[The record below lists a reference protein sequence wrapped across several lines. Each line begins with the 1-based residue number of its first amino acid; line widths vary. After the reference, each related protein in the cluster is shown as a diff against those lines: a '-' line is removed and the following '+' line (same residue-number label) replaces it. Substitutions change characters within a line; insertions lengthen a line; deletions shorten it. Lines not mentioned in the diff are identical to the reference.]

1 MKPKSKIQTLVD
13 GYRKALNAHR
23 TEAGYTYVQLHDNI
37 LTVTGQAITP
47 VTLNQF
53 LAGATPSVRSIEV
66 YEQYLAAVKESLTTE
81 EAK

>member
-1 MKPKSKIQTLVD
+1 MIQNHIKQI
-13 GYRKALNAHR
+13 RKALNAHR
-23 TEAGYTYVQLHDNI
+23 TKGGYTYVELHDNI